1 MADAPAEREEVGAWA
16 KLRRRKVVQWGVA
29 YAAGAWGLLQVL
41 QFLAEAFEWPSQTLR
56 LATIALAIGFPIALT
71 LAWYHGDRGHQKP
84 VRSELAII
92 VLLLLLGGAGL
103 WLYQRSSEH
112 AATSAV
118 TQATPNV
125 PAPATTSRTTASV
138 AVLPFANLSADPAN
152 EYLADGIAE
161 TMITMLAQVPQLLVI
176 GKNSSFSYKGKD
188 LDSRTIG
195 QQLGVGALLEGSVQR
210 AGERLRVA
218 VQLVSTGDGRHLW
231 AETYDR
237 PVADVFAVQDE
248 IARRVTEALSVAL
261 AGKTGPGAIG
271 TTNVAAYDAYLRG
284 IQSVGRGDNK
294 SLEEGVVLFEKAVAA
309 DPYFARA
316 WVELSRAYLSS
327 GNYSGGGVTVGR
339 MHPERAKEL
348 SERAARRAVE
358 VGPELG
364 AAHAV
369 LGDILWREAEN
380 DAAAVE
386 FARAVALSPDDP
398 LVISLNARFV
408 TDRGEAKEGA
418 KLFEPLLLREPRDA
432 GIRRSYA
439 IVLDGAGDIR
449 GELEQ
454 YKEAMRLEPE
464 GVKSYLLAGAVISN
478 MLSATD
484 LSMRLLRNAAR
495 LDATNPRIPLSLAY
509 MYWQLGEQDL
519 ARKAESQLSKLG
531 ATNELTAV
539 RATSAAWAGRAAE
552 ARKILEAALPDSSDE
567 YNQLWLLSILRGT
580 PDEYRAALRRVEEF
594 LAGHPEWI
602 ESGMFADKTVCLH
615 AWIGDQEVAKQQL
628 AQWEPAW
635 RVRHA
640 FGWLQYYARTD
651 QLARSLACVGRND
664 DALTELEALVK
675 EDYDIGWRDMAVDP
689 AYDAIRNEP
698 RFRAVSDTLKAANAA
713 AKARFR
719 ARPDLSDADID
730 SLGSEPI
737 GARM

>member
-1 MADAPAEREEVGAWA
+1 
-16 KLRRRKVVQWGVA
+16 
-29 YAAGAWGLLQVL
+29 
-41 QFLAEAFEWPSQTLR
+41 
-56 LATIALAIGFPIALT
+56 
-71 LAWYHGDRGHQKP
+71 
-84 VRSELAII
+84 
-92 VLLLLLGGAGL
+92 
-103 WLYQRSSEH
+103 
-112 AATSAV
+112 
-118 TQATPNV
+118 
-125 PAPATTSRTTASV
+125 
-138 AVLPFANLSADPAN
+138 
-152 EYLADGIAE
+152 
-161 TMITMLAQVPQLLVI
+161 
-176 GKNSSFSYKGKD
+176 
-188 LDSRTIG
+188 
-195 QQLGVGALLEGSVQR
+195 
-210 AGERLRVA
+210 
-218 VQLVSTGDGRHLW
+218 
-231 AETYDR
+231 
-237 PVADVFAVQDE
+237 
-248 IARRVTEALSVAL
+248 
-261 AGKTGPGAIG
+261 
-271 TTNVAAYDAYLRG
+271 
-284 IQSVGRGDNK
+284 
-294 SLEEGVVLFEKAVAA
+294 
-309 DPYFARA
+309 
-316 WVELSRAYLSS
+316 
-327 GNYSGGGVTVGR
+327 
-339 MHPERAKEL
+339 
-348 SERAARRAVE
+348 
-358 VGPELG
+358 
-364 AAHAV
+364 
-369 LGDILWREAEN
+369 
-380 DAAAVE
+380 VE

-398 LVISLNARFV
+398 LVIRLYAPFV
-408 TDRGEAKEGA
+408 GDQRDRKEGV

-439 IVLDGAGDIR
+439 IALDGAGDIR
-449 GELEQ
+449 GELQQ

-464 GVKSYLLAGAVISN
+464 GVKNYLLAGAVAGN
-478 MLSATD
+478 MLSAAD
-484 LSMRLLRNAAR
+484 QSIRLFRRAAE
-495 LDATNPRIPLSLAY
+495 LDATNPRVPSALADK
-509 MYWQLGEQDL
+509 YWRLGEQEL
-519 ARKAESQLSKLG
+519 ARKAESQLSELG
-531 ATNELTAV
+531 ATDELTAV

-552 ARKILEAALPDSSDE
+552 ARRILEAALPDSSDE

-719 ARPDLSDADID
+719 ARPDLNDADID